1 MPKLWHLPE
10 KETDGWTDAGGV
22 WVAEGLGEQMFA
34 SAVFLASSLAN
45 LYARWT
51 FSSRPKSCRKFCQVG
66 AAHLRFLLRVNKTTT
81 TATATAK
88 AVANKL
94 PALLFAKGA
103 GEGSEGVRKMPAN
116 RLLSV
121 VLGLLVL
128 LTWQWL
134 QERKE
139 VMGGEMGKGEEGKRG
154 SAVFESVKSA
164 GN

>member
-10 KETDGWTDAGGV
+10 KETDGWTETGRV
-22 WVAEGLGEQMFA
+22 WVGEGLGEQLLA

-81 TATATAK
+81 TTTTAK

-103 GEGSEGVRKMPAN
+103 GKGSEGVEKDAC
-116 RLLSV
+116 
-121 VLGLLVL
+121 
-128 LTWQWL
+128 
-134 QERKE
+134 K
-139 VMGGEMGKGEEGKRG
+139 
-154 SAVFESVKSA
+154 
-164 GN
+164 